1 MSRRS
6 LQRKAWHLIYKGI
19 ESPASAWTWF
29 DWVVRIVV
37 LSFIVYLFV
46 VK

>member
-6 LQRKAWHLIYKGI
+6 FQRKAWHSIYKGI
-19 ESPASAWTWF
+19 ESPSSAPTWF
-29 DWVVRIVV
+29 DWFIRIVV